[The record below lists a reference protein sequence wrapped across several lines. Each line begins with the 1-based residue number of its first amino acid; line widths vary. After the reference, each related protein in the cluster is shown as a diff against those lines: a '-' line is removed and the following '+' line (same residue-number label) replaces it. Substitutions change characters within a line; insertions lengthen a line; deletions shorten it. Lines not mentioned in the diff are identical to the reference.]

1 MTAYDQYTTGY
12 ITMTAIDDCTWLIS
26 NRTMAYWL
34 LQIVQQGPAI
44 NKIISQQEVWTVTG
58 NIFLF
63 RRSSHYIRILEFFIK
78 KKKKNLYLITEGN
91 YKPCYGMQKLNLLI
105 ANCSTSTYY
114 IPFTNCQPWQSF
126 LMNIYL

>member
-44 NKIISQQEVWTVTG
+44 NKIISQQEVWTVM
-58 NIFLF
+58 L
-63 RRSSHYIRILEFFIK
+63 K
-78 KKKKNLYLITEGN
+78 KKSELLQATYSYLEDHLIT
-91 YKPCYGMQKLNLLI
+91 
-105 ANCSTSTYY
+105 
-114 IPFTNCQPWQSF
+114 
-126 LMNIYL
+126 